1 MRKTL
6 KLVFAFG
13 FLGMVAGMQHDGAE
27 WPRERYESF
36 EGDPYGVEERW
47 NSSFGYDRDF
57 NYIAERYE
65 QPEVEADWGYRDPS
79 YDVDARQSTTHEWEE
94 EQSGS
99 QARGGEQTV
108 QGRVES
114 WRKVNLR
121 DRQGQREEHTFAKVR
136 FEDGRSALISLR
148 GRANLLRTEL
158 QVGERIMAR
167 GPMARVSGQSVLMAE
182 QVQLG
187 GSTFDLARGREIPQ
201 NTGSK
206 TANRASFSG
215 RVDEF
220 RWTHLGGG
228 NSGRAFAHVGLEDGR
243 SMLVDL
249 GTGGEL
255 EELNVSREDVIRV
268 LGWRDSAQG
277 RPVLRANQ
285 LWVNGRRHYVRSA
298 APDGPWG
305 TGRAAGG
312 EQGNAA
318 RTNQRSE
325 RPDREAAD
333 RSGAANQQSRSA
345 DEIMYDVVQELWYSP
360 EVDESEISVEV
371 NGGTVILRGDVELPQ
386 TKQTAGKLARE
397 VPGVTNVEN
406 QLRVSARETVQSE
419 TLIRRVNEALR
430 EDDQLNAGG
439 IRVDAT
445 TGRVILRGQ
454 VESYNERARAE
465 QLAGNVEGVW
475 GVVNQLRVQP

>member
-1 MRKTL
+1 
-6 KLVFAFG
+6 
-13 FLGMVAGMQHDGAE
+13 
-27 WPRERYESF
+27 
-36 EGDPYGVEERW
+36 
-47 NSSFGYDRDF
+47 
-57 NYIAERYE
+57 
-65 QPEVEADWGYRDPS
+65 
-79 YDVDARQSTTHEWEE
+79 
-94 EQSGS
+94 
-99 QARGGEQTV
+99 
-108 QGRVES
+108 
-114 WRKVNLR
+114 
-121 DRQGQREEHTFAKVR
+121 
-136 FEDGRSALISLR
+136 
-148 GRANLLRTEL
+148 
-158 QVGERIMAR
+158 
-167 GPMARVSGQSVLMAE
+167 
-182 QVQLG
+182 
-187 GSTFDLARGREIPQ
+187 
-201 NTGSK
+201 
-206 TANRASFSG
+206 
-215 RVDEF
+215 
-220 RWTHLGGG
+220 
-228 NSGRAFAHVGLEDGR
+228 
-243 SMLVDL
+243 MLVDL

-430 EDDQLNAGG
+430 EEDQLNAGG